1 MKLKIRKATVKD
13 LDIVAELFLKQL
25 RELKKFEP
33 SLKVGTKKEA
43 KKAVRGWG
51 KHTKYFV
58 ILVAEADREIVGFV
72 NGMTYR
78 HSIRNK
84 REGFVNNIY
93 VLPEYR
99 RKGIA
104 TKLLTS
110 IIKKFKMR
118 NLTMCTL
125 DAYVKNK
132 KAISLWKKMGFKEDF
147 IEFKKKI

>member
-13 LDIVAELFLKQL
+13 LDIVAELFRKHLK
-25 RELKKFEP
+25 ELKKFEP

-58 ILVAEADREIVGFV
+58 ILVAEANGEIVGFV

-84 REGFVNNIY
+84 REGFVNNTY

-132 KAISLWKKMGFKEDF
+132 KAISLWKKMGFETDM
-147 IEFKKKI
+147 INFKKRI

>member
-13 LDIVAELFLKQL
+13 LDIVAELFRKHLK
-25 RELKKFEP
+25 ELKKFEP

-58 ILVAEADREIVGFV
+58 ILVAEANGEIVGFV

-84 REGFVNNIY
+84 REGFVNNTY

>member
-33 SLKVGTKKEA
+33 SLKVGTKKDA
-43 KKAVRGWG
+43 KKAVRGSG
-51 KHTKYFV
+51 KRTRYFV
-58 ILVAEADREIVGFV
+58 ILVAEANGEIVGFV
-72 NGMTYR
+72 NGLTYR

>member
-33 SLKVGTKKEA
+33 SLKVGTKKDA
-43 KKAVRGWG
+43 KKAVRGSG
-51 KHTKYFV
+51 KRTRYFV
-58 ILVAEADREIVGFV
+58 ILVAEANGEIV
-72 NGMTYR
+72 
-78 HSIRNK
+78 
-84 REGFVNNIY
+84 GFVNNIY

-132 KAISLWKKMGFKEDF
+132 KAISLWKKNG
-147 IEFKKKI
+147 I

>member
-84 REGFVNNIY
+84 REGFVNNTY